1 MTANNQRH
9 ERVKQR
15 LLDDGFSPSEFAGLP
30 DLDRWDDPE
39 IDVSHKTQVLMS
51 LQRPE
56 RNVPNRA
63 QFALTLLKAQL
74 RVVQRGVWMATAF
87 SIVLGVIAT
96 LALYGSTDTFALALI
111 APLAAAAGIAFIY
124 GPDAD
129 PPMEILLTVPTSPRL
144 VLLARLVLVFAFDL
158 ALGLAA
164 TALLTGV
171 LQVALWPL
179 LTMWLAPMVFLSA
192 LAFFGSVMFADSL
205 AGVMVSLCA
214 WFVLCAGYLTRSGGS
229 IVPDFTAS
237 SAQAPLWIG
246 ACALCVAAF
255 WLIGVEEHW
264 VRSE

>member
-1 MTANNQRH
+1 MTANDQRH

-15 LLDDGFSPSEFAGLP
+15 LLDDGMSASEIAGLP
-30 DLDRWDDPE
+30 DLEGWDDPE
-39 IDVSHKTQVLMS
+39 IDVSHKAQVL
-51 LQRPE
+51 LTFRLPE
-56 RNVPNRA
+56 QDVPNRA
-63 QFALTLLKAQL
+63 QFALTLLRAQM
-74 RVVQRGVWMATAF
+74 RVVQRGVWVATAF

-96 LALYGSTDTFALALI
+96 LALYSSTDTFALALI

-129 PPMEILLTVPTSPRL
+129 PPMEILLTVPTSLRL

-164 TALLTGV
+164 TVLLTGV

-214 WFVLCAGYLTRSGGS
+214 WFVLCAGYLTRANAG
-229 IVPDFTAS
+229 ILPDFTAS
-237 SAQAPLWIG
+237 GTQAPLWI
-246 ACALCVAAF
+246 AAVVLSIAAF